1 MGPHMPTTVIDIPE
15 KPENR
20 YPTDRASIAV
30 FAVCV
35 LLLVSNKM
43 CLHFFMIPYFLSMVR

>member
-20 YPTDRASIAV
+20 YPTDRAFVVAFI
-30 FAVCV
+30 VCV
-35 LLLVSNKM
+35 VLLVSETHK
-43 CLHFFMIPYFLSMVR
+43 RED